1 MKDKSYY
8 ARLYGVSEKDIVPE
22 FLPILSALE
31 QNSKAN
37 KELLDS
43 LKSTNTELSEKIKG
57 SIKTNNYHDL
67 TPFTALMLRWGWGL
81 WVTFILTVLVFC
93 YPIISTNLREFDKL
107 TKVVKYDFEKKQY
120 FISSDDYKFDK
131 EKKGITFK
139 VDEK

>member
-43 LKSTNTELSEKIKG
+43 VKSTNTELTDKIKG
-57 SIKTNNYHDL
+57 SIKTNNYQNL
-67 TPFTALMLRWGWGL
+67 TPFSALMLRWGWGL
-81 WVTFILTVLVFC
+81 WVTLFLIALVLC
-93 YPIISTNLREFDKL
+93 YPIYSNNEKELMKLR
-107 TKVVKYDFEKKQY
+107 KVLIYDSEKQEY
-120 FISSDDYKFDK
+120 FISADNYKLDK

-139 VDEK
+139 TDEK